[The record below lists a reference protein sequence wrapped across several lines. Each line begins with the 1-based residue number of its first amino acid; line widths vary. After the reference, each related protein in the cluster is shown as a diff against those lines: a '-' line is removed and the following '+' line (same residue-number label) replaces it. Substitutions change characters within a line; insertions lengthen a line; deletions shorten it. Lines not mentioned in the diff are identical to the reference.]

1 MIGMQW
7 DDSGL
12 QKIFEA
18 LDPVNQAKLHK
29 SAMTASLKAIARVAK
44 SDATSAGY
52 AAQGPAEKNGWEWVR
67 YGRVAS
73 SIVAGKV
80 WARRTKLTGRVFN
93 TGGKRQPFM
102 KRAPHAHLAILG
114 HRKFLPTG
122 VKGQTRP
129 AGNTPG
135 VPFYSN
141 AFNKAD
147 EIFERELQASV
158 SKMIRRLNRQG
169 KL

>member
-1 MIGMQW
+1 MNMEW
-7 DDSGL
+7 NDKGL
-12 QKIFEA
+12 QQIYEA
-18 LDPVNQAKLHK
+18 LSPAQQAKFHK
-29 SAMTASLKAIARVAK
+29 SALSASLKKLARLAK
-44 SDATSAGY
+44 ADATTAGY

-67 YGRVAS
+67 YGRVAA
-73 SIVAGKV
+73 SIIAGKV
-80 WARRTKLTGRVFN
+80 WSRKTRVTGRVFN

-122 VKGQTRP
+122 VKGQSVP
-129 AGNTPG
+129 AGRTPG
-135 VPFYSN
+135 VPFYGN

-147 EIFERELQASV
+147 EVFRRELEASV
-158 SKMIRRLNRQG
+158 GKMIKRLNKQG